1 MLDAVGSNE
10 TLLRYALP
18 RASTIVND
26 VQRNWVLHTEGV
38 LGGNACKP
46 RCPTSCACNKEL
58 CPKGSEVSEEVSG
71 YRKSC
76 KAFIIFQPRQSC
88 P

>member
-1 MLDAVGSNE
+1 MKGAGKTGLMQ
-10 TLLRYALP
+10 P
-18 RASTIVND
+18 RHSLH
-26 VQRNWVLHTEGV
+26 VLWLAAAAEGV

-58 CPKGSEVSEEVSG
+58 CPRGSEVSEEVSG

-76 KAFIIFQPRQSC
+76 KALIIFQPRQSC